1 MRIDLPEFNYLQSDD
16 LRSTDDSLVLIAFHA
31 NRQRYDFWQQPEK
44 QKLEALVI
52 IRHNP
57 VIVQARKANKTIT
70 ISGHHVEFR
79 D

>member
-1 MRIDLPEFNYLQSDD
+1 MQALDFSPEWLTYLQSDD

-57 VIVQARKANKTIT
+57 VIVQARKASQQLWTKVR
-70 ISGHHVEFR
+70 SL
-79 D
+79 

>member
-1 MRIDLPEFNYLQSDD
+1 MQALDFSPEWLTYLQSDD

-44 QKLEALVI
+44 RKLEALVI

-57 VIVQARKANKTIT
+57 VIVQVRKASQQLRTKVR
-70 ISGHHVEFR
+70 SL
-79 D
+79 

>member
-1 MRIDLPEFNYLQSDD
+1 MIILRIDLPEFNYLQSDD

-31 NRQRYDFWQQPEK
+31 NRQRYNFWQQPEK

-57 VIVQARKANKTIT
+57 VIVQARKASQQLRTKVR
-70 ISGHHVEFR
+70 SL
-79 D
+79 

>member
-16 LRSTDDSLVLIAFHA
+16 LQSTDDSLVLIAFHA
-31 NRQRYDFWQQPEK
+31 NRQRYDFWQQSEK

-57 VIVQARKANKTIT
+57 VIVQARKASQQLRTKVR
-70 ISGHHVEFR
+70 SL
-79 D
+79 